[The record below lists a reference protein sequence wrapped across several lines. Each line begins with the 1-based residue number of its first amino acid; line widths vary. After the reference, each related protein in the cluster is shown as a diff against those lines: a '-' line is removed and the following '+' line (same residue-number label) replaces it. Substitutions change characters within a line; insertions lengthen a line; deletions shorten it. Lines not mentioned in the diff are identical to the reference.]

1 MKPDDILEKGFDDI
15 ASMADRLGL
24 VTIIKNSAYEIYK
37 NVGGGQILQ
46 EKKAGFH
53 LYCLPAHCLQRK
65 KAATPHP
72 PPHN

>member
-1 MKPDDILEKGFDDI
+1 MKVFDDI
-15 ASMADRLGL
+15 ASIADRLGL

-53 LYCLPAHCLQRK
+53 LYCLLAHCLQRK
-65 KAATPHP
+65 KAAP
-72 PPHN
+72 PTESLH